1 MPFSM
6 NFVWGGGWRLLF
18 ALQCVSR
25 FILELNIM
33 SLLFYICY
41 PKANTQKCKSK
52 LNLTSDS
59 YHKTIKKKIMNSKD
73 YFEVGEK
80 ENNTIKVYYT
90 FLYQNIM
97 LIFYIYRPI
106 QTI

>member
-1 MPFSM
+1 MFRE
-6 NFVWGGGWRLLF
+6 GGRLLF

-73 YFEVGEK
+73 CFEVGEK
-80 ENNTIKVYYT
+80 ENNTIKVKLLYYT

-97 LIFYIYRPI
+97 LILYL
-106 QTI
+106 